1 MQPLLMLHFFA
12 KKRKSMKSR
21 IITNIIAFVF
31 IVAIAANLLQYNV
44 LTGDDMYLS
53 FFRYEPFKELIMVNH
68 GRYLSQYQ
76 IKFFGYI
83 LPSILNFH
91 PNFITGTLSA
101 LVKSLNIACVCLF
114 SGLFAY
120 ITRRKS
126 FGLAALTLGIFYIYF
141 FKLISENT
149 DEISS
154 LTYHFGYVGG
164 LMMYLGFLFIISKL
178 VITKTNFSSK
188 MTAFASIFAFLAAL
202 NDTFAVTGI
211 IFISFLYIVF
221 SINEIMIE
229 KSATNIKDVCKKYK
243 SAFFICNTFLIGGL
257 ISICGML
264 YDNHMAVYFDDNF
277 TINLDSIMNFLPQYF
292 GATIG
297 TRPILITIIVILS
310 ALILRRNSNGD
321 RNTALTVWAMAVGL
335 LGFFFS
341 LLIGGDTTFYEQG
354 KFWVWHRDLQLYLLI
369 HLIAI
374 FLLLYGKFVE
384 KLPSKARFGLTT
396 LFVLIA
402 IFNVTTAKTFAQ
414 TYKETINTFKT
425 EQYYAYK
432 TEKMYLF
439 YMTKNQ
445 HAYLPV
451 SVLRQN
457 NISSNFWNGI
467 DNRDEIEIFDRY
479 KTSTNQAEQEDL
491 KNKIE
496 KITFEKSFFRRL
508 YIASIYKKDYEK
520 IPQYSFSDDKDAYK
534 KYIDNGGN
542 LSNLEDKT
550 INFNKLLKVGEQ

>member
-1 MQPLLMLHFFA
+1 
-12 KKRKSMKSR
+12 
-21 IITNIIAFVF
+21 
-31 IVAIAANLLQYNV
+31 
-44 LTGDDMYLS
+44 
-53 FFRYEPFKELIMVNH
+53 
-68 GRYLSQYQ
+68 
-76 IKFFGYI
+76 
-83 LPSILNFH
+83 
-91 PNFITGTLSA
+91 
-101 LVKSLNIACVCLF
+101 
-114 SGLFAY
+114 
-120 ITRRKS
+120 
-126 FGLAALTLGIFYIYF
+126 
-141 FKLISENT
+141 
-149 DEISS
+149 
-154 LTYHFGYVGG
+154 
-164 LMMYLGFLFIISKL
+164 
-178 VITKTNFSSK
+178 
-188 MTAFASIFAFLAAL
+188 
-202 NDTFAVTGI
+202 
-211 IFISFLYIVF
+211 
-221 SINEIMIE
+221 
-229 KSATNIKDVCKKYK
+229 
-243 SAFFICNTFLIGGL
+243 
-257 ISICGML
+257 
-264 YDNHMAVYFDDNF
+264 MAVYFDDNF
-277 TINLDSIMNFLPQYF
+277 TINLGSIMNFLPQYF
-292 GATIG
+292 SATIG

-341 LLIGGDTTFYEQG
+341 LIIGGDTTFYEQG
-354 KFWVWHRDLQLYLLI
+354 KFWVWHHDLQLYLLI

-402 IFNVTTAKTFAQ
+402 IFNVTTPKTFAQ

-445 HAYLPV
+445 HAYLPI

-467 DNRDEIEIFDRY
+467 DNRDEIEIFDKY

-520 IPQYSFSDDKDAYK
+520 IPQYSFSDDKDAYE

-542 LSNLEDKT
+542 LSYLEDNT
-550 INFNKLLKVGEQ
+550 INFNKLLKVDEQ